1 MQSFVDE
8 RLMRKAREIASREQF
23 QRDPVATDRQLAM
36 MPCLCRVIDLHAH
49 TRRHKVGDLLRERS
63 QRLWAILRDEVQ
75 RIGHSRCPA
84 FTQHRLD
91 FMAEAG
97 RQVRSRRLLSNRG
110 LRVCSESSS
119 GRNEESA
126 AGRVGEAIRQ
136 PAKFKV

>member
-1 MQSFVDE
+1 MQSLVDE
-8 RLMRKAREIASREQF
+8 RFMRKAREIASREQF

-36 MPCLCRVIDLHAH
+36 GARLSCIIDLHAH
-49 TRRHKVGDLLRERS
+49 TGRHQVGNLLRKRS
-63 QRLWAILRDEVQ
+63 QRLRAVLRDEVQ

-97 RQVRSRRLLSNRG
+97 RQVRRRRLLSNRG